1 MTRGGAVR
9 AANLVIDCVDLDRMS
24 EFWGALLGM
33 EVTQREER
41 WLDLESCGDGG
52 PVLSLQRVP
61 DEKAGKN
68 RVHLDLEVPDL
79 GWAAAR
85 ARGLGASLA
94 SSMRTGGA
102 FQVWRDPEGN
112 EFCFVRAARQCGRG
126 L

>member
-1 MTRGGAVR
+1 ML
-9 AANLVIDCVDLDRMS
+9 AANLVIDCVDLDRMSRMS

-41 WLDLESCGDGG
+41 WLDLEPCGDGG
-52 PVLSLQRVP
+52 PVLSLQRVSE
-61 DEKAGKN
+61 EKAGKN

-79 GWAAAR
+79 GRAAAR

-94 SSMRTGGA
+94 SSMRTGGV

-112 EFCFVRAARQCGRG
+112 EFCFVRAAR
-126 L
+126 